1 MMEELF
7 SHVLQRAL
15 TELLRDAADL
25 LITYYLIYR
34 VLLVLRGTRAVQI
47 GLGLAFLIV
56 LYGVSKYF
64 ELGTLFAILGTV
76 LPSAI
81 LIIVVVFQD
90 DIRRGLMRMG
100 SGAFLGTG
108 RYQEVRVIDEVISAA
123 TELARHRMGAI
134 IAFEQDANLDEFV
147 GSHKG
152 TEIDAAVTSQLLVS
166 LFVPEAMNK
175 LHDGAVII
183 RDLRI
188 AKAGVFFPFTQG
200 RVIDESFGSR
210 HRAALGITEETDAVL
225 VVVSEERG
233 SVSFCFNGN
242 IVSDLDGP
250 RLRATLEGI
259 FSPKKSPKRPGAE
272 RLWSM
277 LPSQLLRRRSRVP
290 GVSIG
295 KEPAPSEAP
304 PSVRIRATMPSGMP
318 SGLHPP
324 VSSVGPDGS
333 PLPATTKPLRKAA
346 VKTGEGSKS
355 GPAPEPPIP
364 PRAPDEST

>member
-1 MMEELF
+1 V
-7 SHVLQRAL
+7 SSQ
-15 TELLRDAADL
+15 
-25 LITYYLIYR
+25 
-34 VLLVLRGTRAVQI
+34 LLVSLFVPEAMNKLHDGAVIIRNLRIAK
-47 GLGLAFLIV
+47 A
-56 LYGVSKYF
+56 GVF
-64 ELGTLFAILGTV
+64 FPFTQG
-76 LPSAI
+76 
-81 LIIVVVFQD
+81 
-90 DIRRGLMRMG
+90 
-100 SGAFLGTG
+100 
-108 RYQEVRVIDEVISAA
+108 RVIDEVISAS

-152 TEIDAAVTSQLLVS
+152 TEIDAAVSSQLLVS

-250 RLRATLEGI
+250 RLRAALEGV
-259 FSPKKSPKRPGAE
+259 FSPKKAPKRQGAGE

-277 LPSQLLRRRSRVP
+277 LPSQLLRRRPRLP
-290 GVSIG
+290 GVTAS
-295 KEPAPSEAP
+295 KEPVPSEAP
-304 PSVRIRATMPSGMP
+304 PASVRIRATVPSGMHSP
-318 SGLHPP
+318 
-324 VSSVGPDGS
+324 VGPDGA
-333 PLPATTKPLRKAA
+333 PGAGAAKPLRKSP
-346 VKTGEGSKS
+346 VKTTGEGPKA
-355 GPAPEPPIP
+355 PASPEASIP

>member
-7 SHVLQRAL
+7 GYVVQRAL

-34 VLLVLRGTRAVQI
+34 ISLVLRGTRAVQI
-47 GLGLAFLIV
+47 GLGLALLLV
-56 LYGVSKYF
+56 LYVVSKYF
-64 ELGTLFAILGTV
+64 QLSTLFAILGTV

-81 LIIVVVFQD
+81 LIIVVVFQE

-100 SGAFLGTG
+100 SGAWLGTG
-108 RYQEVRVIDEVISAA
+108 RYQEVRVIDEVIAAA
-123 TELARHRMGAI
+123 TELARHRTGAI

-152 TEIDAAVTSQLLVS
+152 TEVDAIVSQQLLVS
-166 LFVPEAMNK
+166 LFLPEAMNK

-210 HRAALGITEETDAVL
+210 HRAALGITDETDAVL

-233 SVSFCFNGN
+233 SISFCFNGN

-250 RLRATLEGI
+250 RLRAALDGV
-259 FSPKKSPKRPGAE
+259 FSPKSTSKQAT
-272 RLWSM
+272 
-277 LPSQLLRRRSRVP
+277 PSRIWQLLPETLRRPRFGLGRPSASPVGER
-290 GVSIG
+290 
-295 KEPAPSEAP
+295 PSESP
-304 PSVRIRATMPSGMP
+304 PSVRIRATAPPGAAPS
-318 SGLHPP
+318 PP
-324 VSSVGPDGS
+324 AEPTAAS
-333 PLPATTKPLRKAA
+333 ATKPLRKTVA
-346 VKTGEGSKS
+346 KTAETKPSPGSREAS
-355 GPAPEPPIP
+355 SVPP
-364 PRAPDEST
+364 APDEST

>member
-34 VLLVLRGTRAVQI
+34 VSLVLRGTRAVQI
-47 GLGLAFLIV
+47 GLGLAFLLV
-56 LYGVSKYF
+56 LYGVAKYF

-250 RLRATLEGI
+250 RLRAALEGI

-277 LPSQLLRRRSRVP
+277 LPSQLLRRRVHVGGAAP
-290 GVSIG
+290 T
-295 KEPAPSEAP
+295 KEAPPSEAP
-304 PSVRIRATMPSGMP
+304 ASVRIRPNVASGMHSP
-318 SGLHPP
+318 L
-324 VSSVGPDGS
+324 GPDGA
-333 PLPATTKPLRKAA
+333 PLPAATKPLRKAA
-346 VKTGEGSKS
+346 AKTGETTKAS
-355 GPAPEPPIP
+355 GGTETSTP